1 MYYAS
6 ETFKKNWLGNTQ
18 AADIRTCSL
27 VVNLDLK
34 HHFTSEILLPPL
46 ELESSGNLV
55 ISLCWQQAVFPG
67 SHVRE
72 S

>member
-1 MYYAS
+1 M
-6 ETFKKNWLGNTQ
+6 KKRPKVNILKNWLGNIQ

-46 ELESSGNLV
+46 ELESSGNLI
-55 ISLCWQQAVFPG
+55 ISLCWQQLYFQD
-67 SHVRE
+67 RM
-72 S
+72 